1 MNILLIDTE
10 TSPNSAFVWGLWDQN
25 IALSQ
30 LIESSE
36 LLCYAAKWYGDDI
49 VMYSSKYYHPHKAML
64 QSLWDLLDA
73 ADVIVHFNGN
83 KFDIPVI
90 NREFL
95 RYGFKPPSPSKQVDL
110 YQVAKSKFRF
120 ASNKLDYICQY
131 LGLGK
136 KNQTNFQ
143 LWVDCM
149 NGDEKA
155 WMQMEKY
162 NKQDVV
168 LLEKLYNRFK
178 PWITTHPNV
187 GAYIGEHVCPNC
199 GSRHL
204 QRRGVAVTT
213 TRQYQ
218 RYVCKDCGHWSRAV
232 TSEKS
237 NKATLTHAVS

>member
-1 MNILLIDTE
+1 
-10 TSPNSAFVWGLWDQN
+10 
-25 IALSQ
+25 
-30 LIESSE
+30 
-36 LLCYAAKWYGDDI
+36 
-49 VMYSSKYYHPHKAML
+49 MYSSKHYHPHKAML

-73 ADVIVHFNGN
+73 SDVVVHFNGN

-95 RYGFKPPSPSKQVDL
+95 RYGFKPPSPFKQVDL
-110 YQVAKSKFRF
+110 YQVAKTKFRF

-149 NGDEKA
+149 NGDAKA
-155 WMQMEKY
+155 WAKMEKY

-168 LLEKLYNRFK
+168 LLEKLYERFK
-178 PWITTHPNV
+178 PWITNHPNV
-187 GAYIGEHVCPNC
+187 GAYLGKHVCPNC
-199 GSRHL
+199 GSEHL
-204 QRRGVAVTT
+204 QRRGTAVTT

-218 RYVCKDCGHWSRAV
+218 RFVCKDCGHWSRSVRA
-232 TSEKS
+232 EKP
-237 NKATLTHAVS
+237 APTGVTHAI